1 MNRDEVHHLRD
12 RLLMLAECSNPHKPQ
27 NVKRKSRTT
36 TIPPKTR
43 SKSGPKW
50 SMQDFVRRDPGYTP
64 DIEHLVFPGRKAH
77 SQQEVPNPTPSKTR
91 SRLAEMFALS
101 RHLQQRSTDRN
112 VKTRTTVNRS
122 MDSALGPPRT
132 SSVGLTS
139 SNPRSTDTAAS
150 TRRWVAVE
158 EPVHQTSSSTT
169 RVSPAAEPE
178 MATTRG
184 PNVSILHL
192 RSTSEPW
199 ETSPTSAFPPGGS
212 SRSFSSIRSANVNI
226 PPLTKHQSLGN
237 QNYKWEDSSH
247 FHSER
252 PITSGDL
259 FVKGTCSRELSPVR
273 WCDREVDGVY
283 LGRSGWVQVQ
293 QRSLDENRKCYSNSM
308 SGSLELSRRTG
319 IKLAN
324 YHFNSEPAKRHSE
337 GRTSELQR
345 PAYLPLNTCE
355 HETCSKS
362 PSPPLSVH
370 ESSPPSITPI
380 ISPPPAF
387 QDRKS
392 NSLSKTRS
400 FFGKPPFLP
409 RSNAIVDSDIISPPP
424 TPPLD
429 KKLNRNSTL
438 PQVSQSRKIKLTPS
452 PVSRPMLPYPRIP
465 QTKSLEDTSN
475 ARRTQFLQRHGE
487 SSSSSSSSMGFR
499 SLDSCVNR
507 PTMPKLSE
515 NTDSSI
521 DMYEDADEEDNNSSS
536 INVSIVSTI
545 NTNQESLRMREKISP
560 SGRARVHRQHTRRS
574 PAGSDTNKPANCSSR
589 SSSSSSNDGFPSRS
603 PSNSQPQLRRSA
615 PVRPYY
621 NTKNAIEDAQKV
633 RRSRSLQ
640 LPDKKPVPGYRDS
653 SMQNRVSP
661 QHPEMHRVVVKV
673 GNSNERLK
681 RHNIHSAKVQ
691 SFEIDALEEGML
703 REAEF
708 VTEYLYG
715 TRSHAAAQA
724 LLMHRY
730 NNRDDKPKEA
740 IKTTTNNGYE
750 VFYVSNATKEK
761 QKIFQRGASTPNSNT
776 LKQPFKTSP
785 TSENVG
791 ACNSNTC
798 DFWPHCAHR
807 DSLNSRGQSTMRLS
821 QSYPTHQKS
830 LDANNTEGNRVAQ
843 EPPKK
848 RSNNVKN
855 DTGNV
860 LHMRKRNELFTP
872 GRSDVSDYKIREKR
886 LSPNR
891 SVELKR
897 DGSGDK
903 KVSPVTSKSASRS
916 PSAIGNSSN
925 SSSSSEVWVTTS
937 DRTASKSSKNA
948 KSSGT
953 STPLDEGPA
962 IKDEQLKEVIL
973 SRPGS
978 APADDNSGL
987 VESQQRSM
995 SLPKS
1000 FLAVNYQQG

>member
-1 MNRDEVHHLRD
+1 
-12 RLLMLAECSNPHKPQ
+12 
-27 NVKRKSRTT
+27 
-36 TIPPKTR
+36 
-43 SKSGPKW
+43 
-50 SMQDFVRRDPGYTP
+50 
-64 DIEHLVFPGRKAH
+64 
-77 SQQEVPNPTPSKTR
+77 
-91 SRLAEMFALS
+91 
-101 RHLQQRSTDRN
+101 
-112 VKTRTTVNRS
+112 

-132 SSVGLTS
+132 SVGLTS
-139 SNPRSTDTAAS
+139 SNSRSTDTAAS

-158 EPVHQTSSSTT
+158 EPVHQTSSSVT
-169 RVSPAAEPE
+169 RLSPAAEPE

-184 PNVSILHL
+184 PNVSVLHL

-199 ETSPTSAFPPGGS
+199 ETSPTSAFPSGGS
-212 SRSFSSIRSANVNI
+212 ARTYFASRTGNVAV
-226 PPLTKHQSLGN
+226 PQLTKHQSLGN
-237 QNYKWEDSSH
+237 PNYKWEDSSR

-252 PITSGDL
+252 PIVSSDL
-259 FVKGTCSRELSPVR
+259 FAKGSCSRELSPVR

-293 QRSLDENRKCYSNSM
+293 QRSLDENRKNYGNYI

-324 YHFNSEPAKRHSE
+324 YNFNSEPAKRHNQTRSAE
-337 GRTSELQR
+337 IQR
-345 PAYLPLNTCE
+345 PAYLPLNTYEPEPCN
-355 HETCSKS
+355 KS

-392 NSLSKTRS
+392 NSLSKTRT

-424 TPPLD
+424 SPPID
-429 KKLNRNSTL
+429 KRIDGNSTL

-452 PVSRPMLPYPRIP
+452 PVSRPTLQYPRIP

-475 ARRTQFLQRHGE
+475 SRRTQFLQRHTE

-536 INVSIVSTI
+536 LTVSVVSSVI
-545 NTNQESLRMREKISP
+545 ASQEPVRPREKISP
-560 SGRARVHRQHTRRS
+560 SGRVRAHRIHTRRS
-574 PAGSDTNKPANCSSR
+574 PASSDTNKPANCSSR
-589 SSSSSSNDGFPSRS
+589 SSSSSSNEGLPSRS

-615 PVRPYY
+615 PVRQHY
-621 NTKNAIEDAQKV
+621 NPTKVLMDDPNAQKV

-640 LPDKKPVPGYRDS
+640 LPEKKPATGFRDS
-653 SMQNRVSP
+653 SMQNRISP
-661 QHPEMHRVVVKV
+661 QNSDAHRVFVKI
-673 GNSNERLK
+673 GNLPERLK
-681 RHNIHSAKVQ
+681 RHTIQSSKVQ
-691 SFEIDALEEGML
+691 SLEGSTLDDEML

-730 NNRDDKPKEA
+730 NNPREEKTKEVVKPSS
-740 IKTTTNNGYE
+740 NNGYD
-750 VFYVSNATKEK
+750 VFYIGNSTKER
-761 QKIFQRGASTPNSNT
+761 QRSLQRGVTTPTSCINRP
-776 LKQPFKTSP
+776 PFKTSP
-785 TSENVG
+785 TSEAVNTY
-791 ACNSNTC
+791 NSNTC

-807 DSLNSRGQSTMRLS
+807 DSSNSRAQSAMKLS
-821 QSYPTHQKS
+821 QSYPMHQKS
-830 LDANNTEGNRVAQ
+830 IDVSNTDNNRSNQ
-843 EPPKK
+843 EQYKK
-848 RSNNVKN
+848 RLNNSKN
-855 DTGNV
+855 DNA
-860 LHMRKRNELFTP
+860 LHIRKRTELFALS
-872 GRSDVSDYKIREKR
+872 RSEVTDYKVREKR
-886 LSPNR
+886 LSPNK
-891 SVELKR
+891 STELKR
-897 DGSGDK
+897 DLSGDK
-903 KVSPVTSKSASRS
+903 KVSPINSKGTSRS

-953 STPLDEGPA
+953 STPLDEGLVL
-962 IKDEQLKEVIL
+962 KSEQLKEIIVP
-973 SRPGS
+973 RPGS
-978 APADDNSGL
+978 APADDNCEL
-987 VESQQRSM
+987 LESQQRSM